1 MGVSPRRYTDRNR
14 PILARPSDVAA
25 KRMMA
30 VMGEEEDRGRGLLSS
45 TFQLNVSAFCA
56 IGDAFSGCLGGV
68 QWVSGGIR
76 WY

>member
-1 MGVSPRRYTDRNR
+1 M
-14 PILARPSDVAA
+14 AA